1 MAFIALSS
9 RFFAVVTLPVR
20 SDRTQLSASAL

>member
-1 MAFIALSS
+1 MAAIARSS
-9 RFFAVVTLPVR
+9 RVFAVGTLPER